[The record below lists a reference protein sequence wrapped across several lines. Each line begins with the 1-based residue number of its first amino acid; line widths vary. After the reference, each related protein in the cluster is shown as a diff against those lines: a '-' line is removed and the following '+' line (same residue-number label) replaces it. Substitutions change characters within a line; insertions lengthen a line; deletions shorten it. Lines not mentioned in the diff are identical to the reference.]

1 MPFRRT
7 AKLLRRLT
15 DKTGFTTYDDVH
27 SIIKDNVD
35 ESGEFYEIEP
45 AIVIQT
51 LLNPKDFPKVES
63 NLARKG
69 AKIPDYSYLGTIKA
83 RFKESQSEGD
93 EIPGYIKPL
102 SPHIVVYPSKG
113 EVVNVAEHGGQFYYY
128 NPLNLRNNIN
138 INRAVGEKGDGLVT
152 HQATKYNRP
161 ILGEHGD
168 LVLNGRFGQ
177 GIKFGSDPSY
187 QYPDIKITNRQ
198 SVMSNKVDDEYYAHM
213 QSLNTDGSSI
223 FITSGPAQVI
233 NEIVP
238 AVITNSMLD
247 DMSGDMITLNSDKLF
262 FNAKGEGDI
271 LSDGNIYMSANNKL
285 NLSANGEVNFELGTF
300 GKISLGVAYEGPAGN
315 PLIKGKQTEDLL
327 VKLFGAVKEFCNAV
341 SAATGVAQVATASKT
356 MLGTIKDI
364 ENDDLPEIFSDVVFI
379 TENKDNETGETYSG
393 ETDIV
398 FTTAG
403 VRM

>member
-7 AKLLRRLT
+7 AKLLSRLT
-15 DKTGFTTYDDVH
+15 DKTGFTSYDDVY

-45 AIVIQT
+45 AIVLQT
-51 LLNPKDFPKVES
+51 LLNPNDFPKTT
-63 NLARKG
+63 NPLGGTMA
-69 AKIPDYSYLGTIKA
+69 DYSYLGTIKA

-102 SPHIVVYPSKG
+102 SPHIIVYPTKG
-113 EVVNVAEHGGQFYYY
+113 EIVNIAEHGGQFYYY
-128 NPLNLRNNIN
+128 NPLNLRNNVS
-138 INRAVGEKGDGLVT
+138 INRAVGERGDGLVT
-152 HQATKYNRP
+152 HQTTKYNRP
-161 ILGEHGD
+161 ILGEQGD

-198 SVMSNKVDDEYYAHM
+198 SVTLNKVNDDYEPHI
-213 QSLNTDGSSI
+213 QFLNTDGSSI

-262 FNAKGEGDI
+262 FNAKGESSI
-271 LSDGNIYMSANNKL
+271 PSDGNIYMSANNKL
-285 NLSANGEVNFELGTF
+285 NLSANEEINFELGPL
-300 GKISLGVAYEGPAGN
+300 GRISLGVAYEGPAGN
-315 PLIKGKQTEDLL
+315 PLIKGKQTEDLFE
-327 VKLFGAVKEFCNAV
+327 KLFAAMKAFCNSV
-341 SAATGVAQVATASKT
+341 SEATGVAQVASASTT
-356 MLGTIKDI
+356 MLGAITTMED
-364 ENDDLPEIFSDVVFI
+364 ELPEILSDVVFI
-379 TENKDNETGETYSG
+379 TENQDDEIE
-393 ETDIV
+393 DIADEEIQEV
-398 FTTAG
+398 DTITAG
-403 VRM
+403 AGIRG